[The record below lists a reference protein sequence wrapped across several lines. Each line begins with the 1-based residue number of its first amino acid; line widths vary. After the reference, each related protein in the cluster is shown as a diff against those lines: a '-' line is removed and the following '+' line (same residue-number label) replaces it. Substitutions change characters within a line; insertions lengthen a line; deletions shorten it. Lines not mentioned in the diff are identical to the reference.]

1 VYQFEYDR
9 NKSLMNKEKHG
20 IDFDEAKKLFT
31 ENMKIYPAKNI
42 DGEKRY
48 LISNFINNKCYSAI
62 FTIRNGKIR
71 IISVRRCRKNEE
83 KRLGND

>member
-9 NKSLMNKEKHG
+9 NKSLINKEKHG

-42 DGEKRY
+42 DIK
-48 LISNFINNKCYSAI
+48 
-62 FTIRNGKIR
+62 
-71 IISVRRCRKNEE
+71 